1 VKGSTQYLELEDLI
15 EIGDLLIKDF
25 QVRDIGLLESAV
37 KRPMTKIYGIEI
49 YESLEEKIA
58 VLLQSLSLNMA
69 LADGNKV
76 LAWAAIRTFA
86 RLNQRDLKVTA
97 SRAEQLINNVI
108 KSQYDLVETSKEI
121 KSWLKTN

>member
-1 VKGSTQYLELEDLI
+1 MKGSTQYLELEDLI

-108 KSQYDLVETSKEI
+108 ESQYDLVETSKEI

>member
-108 KSQYDLVETSKEI
+108 ESQYDLVETSKEI

>member
-1 VKGSTQYLELEDLI
+1 MKGSTQYLELEDLI

-25 QVRDIGLLESAV
+25 QVRDIVLLESAV

-69 LADGNKV
+69 LADGNKI

-86 RLNQRDLKVTA
+86 RLNRRDLKVTA
-97 SRAEQLINNVI
+97 SSAEQFINNVI
-108 KSQYDLVETSKEI
+108 ESKCDLVETSKEI

>member
-1 VKGSTQYLELEDLI
+1 MKGSTQYLELEDLI

-58 VLLQSLSLNMA
+58 VLLQSSSINMA

-108 KSQYDLVETSKEI
+108 ESKCDLVETSKEI

>member
-1 VKGSTQYLELEDLI
+1 MKGQTQYLQLEDLI
-15 EIGDLLIKDF
+15 EIGNLLIQDF
-25 QVRDIGLLESAV
+25 QVKDIGLLESAV

-58 VLLQSLSLNMA
+58 ALLQSLSLNMA
-69 LADGNKV
+69 LVSGNKI

-97 SRAEQLINNVI
+97 SRAEQIINNLI
-108 KSQYDLVETSKEI
+108 GRQYDLVDTSKEI
-121 KSWLKTN
+121 KSWLKTR

>member
-1 VKGSTQYLELEDLI
+1 VKGSIQYLELEDLI
-15 EIGDLLIKDF
+15 EIGDLLIKNF

-49 YESLEEKIA
+49 YKSLEEKIA
-58 VLLQSLSLNMA
+58 ALLHSLTLNMA
-69 LADGNKV
+69 LVRGNRV

-86 RLNQRDLKVTA
+86 RLNQRDIKVTA

-108 KSQYDLVETSKEI
+108 ERQYDLVDTSREI
-121 KSWLKTN
+121 KSWLKTR